1 MSELLRFQGPQGTSL
16 VVEVDDDSPGI
27 ELVSRTD
34 QGIAEAAHRLDEA
47 LAASRPTLESVL
59 DSLRHLKPEQIEVSF
74 GIKLNAEAG
83 VVIAKTA
90 AEGHFDVTLSWR
102 ATGSAAES

>member
-1 MSELLRFQGPQGTSL
+1 MTELLRFQGPQGSSL
-16 VVEVDDDSPGI
+16 VVEVEEDSPGI
-27 ELVSRTD
+27 ELVSRTNE
-34 QGIAEAAHRLDEA
+34 GIAEAAHQLDEA
-47 LAASRPTLESVL
+47 LTASRPTIESVL
-59 DSLRHLKPEQIEVSF
+59 NSLRHLKPEQIEVSF

-102 ATGSAAES
+102 TTGPAAED

>member
-1 MSELLRFQGPQGTSL
+1 MPELLRFQGPDDSSL

-27 ELVSRTD
+27 QLVSRGD
-34 QGIAEAAHRLDEA
+34 EGIAEAAHRLDAA
-47 LAASRPTLESVL
+47 LAACRPTLESVL
-59 DSLRHLKPEQIEVSF
+59 AVLKHLRPEEIEVSF

-90 AEGHFDVTLSWR
+90 TEGHFDVTLSW
-102 ATGSAAES
+102 TSGSAPTS

>member
-27 ELVSRTD
+27 ELVSRTEE
-34 QGIAEAAHRLDEA
+34 GIAEAAQRVDEA

-59 DSLRHLKPEQIEVSF
+59 ESLRQLKPEQIEVSF

-102 ATGSAAES
+102 AAGSAAES